1 MDVTDATFQADV
13 LERSVSVPV
22 IVDLWAPWCGPC
34 RTLGPILEKVVGDS
48 GGRVELAKVNVD
60 ENPRVSATFQ
70 VQSIPAVFVLKDRKV
85 VDGFIGAQ
93 SENFVRE
100 LIDRVAP
107 APSEAEQA
115 AEVGGESELRLVLE
129 SQPDHPE
136 AVEALATLLVERGSD
151 ADREEATQLLSR
163 IAETPSTRRLLAR
176 ARVGVVGADVVV
188 GELESLLSSV
198 KADESA
204 RSRFLDLLETLDPED
219 PRVGDY
225 RRRLSTQLF

>member
-100 LIDRVAP
+100 LVDRVAP
-107 APSEAEQA
+107 APTAAAQA
-115 AEVGGESELRLVLE
+115 AEVGGESELRLALE

-136 AVEALATLLVERGSD
+136 TVEALATLLVERGSD

-163 IAETPSTRRLLAR
+163 IAESPSTRRLLAR

-188 GELESLLSSV
+188 EELESLLSSV